1 MLIQVIDVTC
11 IINYELGMWLEVL
24 WMR

>member
-1 MLIQVIDVTC
+1 MLIQVIDVIC
-11 IINYELGMWLEVL
+11 INNYELGMWLEVL